1 MEIRFDGKTALVTG
15 SGRGIGRAIAKR
27 LVECGAKTY
36 ALSILKDELDSLKQ
50 EVPDIHTIQVDL
62 RDWKKTREEVGKLEA
77 VDLLVNN
84 AGVCKMND
92 FLTAP
97 QDELNEMMDVNFNA
111 GFNVSQVVAK
121 MMIEKKICG
130 SIVFISSVGSTLA
143 LDKMSVYNCT
153 KSAIDMLTK
162 CMALEL
168 GPHKIRV
175 NSVNPT
181 VVWTDLALKIK
192 DQINKMP
199 TLSLTPLGKFADK
212 EDIVNTVLFLLSDK
226 SGMIHGESIRIDGGL
241 GVH

>member
-36 ALSILKDELDSLKQ
+36 ALSIFKDELDSLKE
-50 EVPDIHTIQVDL
+50 EVPEIHTIQVDL
-62 RDWKKTREEVGKLEA
+62 RDWKKTREEVEKLEA
-77 VDLLVNN
+77 IDLLVNN
-84 AGVCKMND
+84 AGVYKMND

-121 MMIEKKICG
+121 KMIEKKIGG
-130 SIVFISSVGSTLA
+130 SIVFISSIGSTIA
-143 LDKMSVYNCT
+143 MDKMSVYSCT

-181 VVWTDLALKIK
+181 VVWTEMALKIK
-192 DQINKMP
+192 DHINKSP

-212 EDIVNTVLFLLSDK
+212 DDIVNTVLFLLSDK